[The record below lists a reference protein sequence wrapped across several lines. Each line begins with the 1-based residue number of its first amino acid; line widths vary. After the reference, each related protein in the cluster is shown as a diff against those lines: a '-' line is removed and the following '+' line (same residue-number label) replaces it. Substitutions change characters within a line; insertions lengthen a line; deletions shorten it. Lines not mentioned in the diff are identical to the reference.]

1 MEIISW
7 ILLGGLSGWLASL
20 ITGNNTNMGF
30 FMNVFVGI
38 AGAFIGNFIFRFIN
52 DSTATGLN
60 LESIIIAFIGS
71 LVLLFIFNLLF
82 KREND
87 Y

>member
-52 DSTATGLN
+52 DSGVTGFN
-60 LESIIIAFIGS
+60 LESILIALIGS
-71 LVLLFIFNLLF
+71 TLLLFLFNLLF
-82 KREND
+82 RREND